1 MHKNLVI
8 TILLSLIALGQV
20 HAIEF
25 NPLSYGLKDAKN
37 GVERYQSLLRCHEDA
52 VKKGAKVSYRG
63 IDTIKIE
70 IPHSFKT
77 IPLTSETDFAGCV
90 ITVVNRAKNVFLFS
104 MVNKVSQIVVPASC
118 IDKAQFEAVP
128 ELSKGNHLLS
138 ISDKNKW
145 VSRRLGHD
153 YGHIRK
159 DVVLITDGK
168 GSNKPVMPYDNPNS
182 IAECEYCEVSLSEK
196 VIENLV
202 FLRDSQSTKNCNL
215 CDVKYQNNVLIRNIS
230 VKTPSKTGILA
241 DRLFRIQNS
250 TNITFENLRIQGTY
264 SDVRKYGYAFNMN
277 NVWNHVAKNVYADA
291 IWGVYGN
298 NNINTATLMNC
309 NLNNFEIHCYGRDIT
324 SRNCTYHDYYNHFAS
339 TYGTI
344 KYENCVFTNTIPHMN
359 ANSYNSYVPV
369 DVEFTN
375 CMFNIMKNR
384 KITSFAMIYGLTDSI
399 NHRPELSK
407 KCLPNFRLR
416 HCTFNIDKNVKN
428 WYFINFMKVDYK
440 KNLGYM
446 SKISLSDITINGDA
460 EFDLFTCPI
469 ETEKPV
475 DVEFDNINIVNKGR
489 KRKLE
494 MLSATM
500 GRRMKFKVNG
510 KKVRERK
517 FIPKR

>member
-1 MHKNLVI
+1 MHRYLLT
-8 TILLSLIALGQV
+8 TILLSIIALGQV
-20 HAIEF
+20 QAIEL

-37 GVERYQSLLRCHEDA
+37 GVERYLSLLRCHEDA

-70 IPHSFKT
+70 IPYSFKT

-90 ITVVNRAKNVFLFS
+90 IDVVNRVKKVFLFS
-104 MVNKVSQIVVPASC
+104 MVNNISRIEVPASC
-118 IDKAQFEAVP
+118 IDKAQFEIVP
-128 ELSKGNHLLS
+128 ELAKGNHLLS

-145 VSRRLGHD
+145 VLNRIGHG
-153 YGHIRK
+153 YGHIRR

-168 GSNKPVMPYDNPNS
+168 GCNKPVMPYDNPNS
-182 IAECEYCEVSLSEK
+182 IAECEYCEVSLSKK

-202 FLRDSQSTKNCNL
+202 FLRNSQSTERCSF
-215 CDVKYQNNVLIRNIS
+215 CDINYQNNVLIRNIS
-230 VKTPSKTGILA
+230 VTTPSKTGIVA
-241 DRLFRIQNS
+241 DMLFRIRNS
-250 TNITFENLRIQGTY
+250 TNVTFENLHIQGTY
-264 SDVRKYGYAFNMN
+264 SDVGKYGYAFNMN
-277 NVWNHVAKNVYADA
+277 NVWNHIANNVYADA
-291 IWGVYGN
+291 FWGVYGTN
-298 NNINTATLMNC
+298 NMNNVTLTRCNINR
-309 NLNNFEIHCYGRDIT
+309 FDIHCYGRDVV
-324 SRNCTYHDYYNHFAS
+324 SRNCVFHDLYNQFS
-339 TYGTI
+339 SVYGKI
-344 KYENCVFTNTIPHMN
+344 IFENCTFTNFIAYLN
-359 ANSYNSYVPV
+359 ANSYNAFVPV
-369 DVEFTN
+369 DVEFVN
-375 CMFNIMKNR
+375 CTFIVNKKK
-384 KITSFAMIYGLTDSI
+384 KITSLTKIYGLTDSI

-416 HCTFNIDKNVKN
+416 HCTFNIDKNIKN

-489 KRKLE
+489 KRKFE